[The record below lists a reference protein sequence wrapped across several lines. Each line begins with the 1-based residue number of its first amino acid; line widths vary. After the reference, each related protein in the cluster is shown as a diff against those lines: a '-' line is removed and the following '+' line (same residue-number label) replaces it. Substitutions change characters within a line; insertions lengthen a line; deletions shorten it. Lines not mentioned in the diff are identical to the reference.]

1 MAASSTTSNLMY
13 LVLYLLIA
21 YLIFGFNQANMS
33 MYIGFYIIT
42 CVLLFVIDLSKYNL
56 YLILYGLASTVA
68 LVYGTK
74 AVYAT
79 GELRGGIFAVG
90 TFLVLAYFGFRWF
103 QTNNKKP
110 SNWPPV
116 INMCPDYLTYVS
128 ALPGCVDMSG
138 VSNTSSGLKKTNPSD
153 VATLQL
159 SNTQKVF
166 EFTSADIKAAQTVKD
181 LQKICDRCQTA
192 GLTWE
197 GVYDGDVCVGVS
209 KHESDKA
216 AADAAGCSA

>member
-1 MAASSTTSNLMY
+1 MAASSTTTNLMY

-21 YLIFGFNQANMS
+21 YLIFGFNQTNMS
-33 MYIGFYIIT
+33 MYIVFYIIT
-42 CVLLFVIDLSKYNL
+42 CILLFTIDLSKYNL

-90 TFLVLAYFGFRWF
+90 TFLVLAYFGIRWF
-103 QTNNKKP
+103 STKNKMP
-110 SNWPPV
+110 STWPPV
-116 INMCPDYLTYVS
+116 INMCPDYLTYVA

-138 VSNTSSGLKKTNPSD
+138 VTTSSSGLVKTNPSD

-166 EFTSADIKAAQTVKD
+166 EFTSADVKAAQSVKD

-197 GVYDGDVCVGVS
+197 GVYDGDVCVGIS
-209 KHESDKA
+209 KNEA
-216 AADAAGCSA
+216 ARAASDAAGCSA